1 MQAEGSDGPV
11 QRSEERAVDSGGFS
25 SLLARGKKAGVS
37 PRAQPPKRHGA
48 IVEGLRA
55 SLATKAKEVAKLE
68 RTKNKPSSSSARGG
82 RGQDAHAVKPP
93 APSKKNVNVLESQ
106 ISEAQ
111 DTLEQF
117 DAALREEK
125 ERNGMLMELLEDS
138 TKTMDELKD
147 DRTKLAIQLESSVQ
161 TSANLTRAL
170 EEIQDLLEER
180 AESATQYRAL
190 SEEMTAL
197 REQHKGLSDRADTMA
212 QQNAALHEQ
221 CAALREQR
229 AAFCKQEEALRE
241 QNERLQEQNETLQ
254 RQHGGEESR
263 LTELETANASLMQE
277 STRLHA
283 ERQSLE
289 AEVHAEWQAL
299 QQERL
304 EEQQATAQSKAYIQT
319 LEAKVV
325 RRGQKLKNAADQIR
339 ELQSKLVNVHI
350 SSSSTSPLERLDG
363 GAVGGGAGRV
373 PPVDLTSPPV
383 SESAHTG
390 AEVSMT
396 SPPVGAI
403 TAASLGFSGKV
414 GGSSAAVAKLV
425 VKLENRLVEAG
436 NRIQSLESQLQS
448 AQPQR
453 HAGVSPLSASG
464 SEETASPRTES
475 SLLSPQSLARRNQ
488 QFQPPPASLRTSPL
502 PRSAERVR
510 ALTELGAARGGLD
523 EGIFTRE
530 DLVSDEEETSSPKLS
545 KKPDHAEQELA
556 DTPQDLHGDQWQKMS
571 PGVTAEREEAR
582 EKRIQKLEAQLGS
595 ARVEIAER
603 EELLKK
609 HLAAIVEAK
618 GIVRENAHLKTVLQE
633 KNAELREAVQLIERK
648 ETRPLGEEETQSM
661 MNKQVW
667 RSRRLL
673 DMQAKIESVQEHLA
687 EERQTR
693 RALQTDQ
700 HSFKRGKAL
709 AAVQTGCS
717 IGKIEY
723 ILPIWDML
731 HPANAFEPASA
742 MSRAIAAA
750 SFGTSLM
757 ERMKVLRKRNE
768 QLEQQAHTSAS
779 CSAVPE
785 EHEQLSDSRPVPS
798 YQSYS
803 SGSLKDME
811 GSPKGGM
818 SGSLAGTRGKALYD
832 PITVPS
838 GGDLAG
844 QMLDY
849 EQNRLFGSLIARSAR
864 ELER

>member
-1 MQAEGSDGPV
+1 MIGCTPLDV
-11 QRSEERAVDSGGFS
+11 
-25 SLLARGKKAGVS
+25 
-37 PRAQPPKRHGA
+37 H
-48 IVEGLRA
+48 
-55 SLATKAKEVAKLE
+55 
-68 RTKNKPSSSSARGG
+68 
-82 RGQDAHAVKPP
+82 DAHAVKPP

-161 TSANLTRAL
+161 GVLRWRWVAGGGVLAASGGGLQGVTSANLTRAL

-618 GIVRENAHLKTVLQE
+618 GIVRENAHLKE

-700 HSFKRGKAL
+700 H
-709 AAVQTGCS
+709 
-717 IGKIEY
+717 
-723 ILPIWDML
+723 
-731 HPANAFEPASA
+731 
-742 MSRAIAAA
+742 
-750 SFGTSLM
+750 SLM